1 MMPSECTRILLVA
14 GGTGGHIVPAA
25 AFGSWLKEKQERIEV
40 DYMSGSRPLEL
51 EIYRQSGIEPLVLD
65 IKGSPLGA
73 PKGERIARWHD
84 LIRSVGQAGRII
96 DSAKGK
102 QYDLCLLFGGYVSVP
117 ALWVA
122 RRRGLHMLV
131 HEQNARAGVVTRI
144 ASVLGVAV
152 ASGWKVC
159 DPLADGKYI
168 YTGTPIRRIKI
179 ADKEEAWRA
188 LGLPGEL
195 PREPIAVVTTGSIG
209 SASVGGA
216 VRKLAQEARW
226 QNWHFLVVDADVDAP
241 IREDAHLFRIPRIWE
256 VGTLYSLADMLVTRA
271 GASTLA
277 EVEALGIPTLVIPW
291 RGAAKDH
298 QMLNANQLRDVDSIA
313 VWDERNEGIDELSHK
328 MEELGISRLPKKGD
342 LDKRMYNAFENIG
355 ERLWR
360 LAAGIMKGEVHV
372 GGR

>member
-1 MMPSECTRILLVA
+1 MLLVA
-14 GGTGGHIVPAA
+14 GGTGGHILPAV
-25 AFGSWLKEKQERIEV
+25 AFGNWLKGKQERIEV

-51 EIYRQSGIEPLVLD
+51 EIYRQSGIEPLALN

-73 PKGERIARWHD
+73 PKGERIARWRD
-84 LIRSVGQAGRII
+84 LIGSVGQARGII
-96 DSAKGK
+96 DSARGK
-102 QYDLCLLFGGYVSVP
+102 RYDLCLLFGGYVSVP
-117 ALWVA
+117 ALWIA
-122 RRRGLHMLV
+122 RRRGLHLLV

-144 ASVLGVAV
+144 ASTLSVAV
-152 ASGWKVC
+152 ASGWKTC
-159 DPLADGKYI
+159 DPLPAGKYTC
-168 YTGTPIRRIKI
+168 TGTPIRRIEI
-179 ADKEEAWRA
+179 ADKEKAWRA

-195 PREPIAVVTTGSIG
+195 PGGPIVVVATGSIG
-209 SASVGGA
+209 SAAVGEA

-226 QNWHFLVVDADVDAP
+226 ERWHFLVVDADAGAP
-241 IREDAHLFRIPRIWE
+241 VREDGSFYRIPRIWD
-256 VGTLYSLADMLVTRA
+256 VGPLYSLADMLVTRA

-298 QMLNANQLRDVDSIA
+298 QMLNANQLRGIDSIA
-313 VWDERNEGIDELSHK
+313 VWDERSEDIDELSHK
-328 MEELGISRLPKKGD
+328 MEELGVSRLPKKGD